1 MFKLSERKFIKLALH
16 ICDNNAGQLRGLSPK
31 DVQVRF
37 TRRNYEDIQTK
48 SQVLRTLLPEGF
60 KIDPK
65 LGFEHCGLFVDP
77 ERAYLQ
83 SSEYTD
89 SVKAT
94 EIAYNEQNDI
104 DDNSIIKEENVRQKS
119 QNKAT

>member
-1 MFKLSERKFIKLALH
+1 M
-16 ICDNNAGQLRGLSPK
+16 
-31 DVQVRF
+31 
-37 TRRNYEDIQTK
+37 
-48 SQVLRTLLPEGF
+48 RTLLPEGF

-94 EIAYNEQNDI
+94 EIAYNEQNGIVVNYTNKD
-104 DDNSIIKEENVRQKS
+104 ENVRQDQ
-119 QNKAT
+119 QNKATEQYNKVRTVENADE